1 MQSHQLPSECDS
13 VFILFILCL
22 TSLMFVVP
30 IDNSTA
36 PNMLQRILSVCVCAV
51 TETVGFLF

>member
-22 TSLMFVVP
+22 TSLIFVVP
-30 IDNSTA
+30 IINSTA
-36 PNMLQRILSVCVCAV
+36 PNMLQHVLSVCM
-51 TETVGFLF
+51 LLLKL

>member
-30 IDNSTA
+30 ISNFTA
-36 PNMLQRILSVCVCAV
+36 PNMLQHVLSLYMLL
-51 TETVGFLF
+51 TETVGFIF